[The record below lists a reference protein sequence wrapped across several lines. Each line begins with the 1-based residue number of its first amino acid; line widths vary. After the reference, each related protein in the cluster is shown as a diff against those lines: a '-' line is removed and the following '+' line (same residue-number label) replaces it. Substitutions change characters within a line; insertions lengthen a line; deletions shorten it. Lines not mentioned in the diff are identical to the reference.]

1 MKNNRIK
8 VGIPRALHYYMY
20 FPFWKKLLEE
30 LGVEVILSQPTN
42 KKIIEEGVIMG
53 FGELCL
59 PVKVYYGHTLK
70 IIRENPD
77 LDFLFVP
84 RYVSEVKEAYFC
96 PKFLC
101 LPDVIKILPNIPKI
115 LNFEVNIKEFPI
127 FMSVIELGKQL
138 GRGRLR
144 SLKAYESAKEYFKE
158 YHNFLKDGAPVE
170 YALELC
176 VKEKPFKL
184 PKKKSSGEIRLLL
197 LGHGYNIF
205 DTYVNLD
212 FQKKLRNQGVDI
224 VTIESMPEYIF
235 KKPVLINKKLR
246 NYWHHEEEFM
256 QAILY
261 FLTKGRDEI
270 DGVIFLVSFACGPD
284 SLIAELIMRDMKVV
298 GLPFQQIIM
307 DEHTGEAGMLTR
319 VESFSDMIKRK
330 KVDL

>member
-8 VGIPRALHYYMY
+8 VGIPRALHYYRY

-42 KKIIEEGVIMG
+42 KKIIEEGVTMG

-138 GRGRLR
+138 GRGR
-144 SLKAYESAKEYFKE
+144 
-158 YHNFLKDGAPVE
+158 
-170 YALELC
+170 
-176 VKEKPFKL
+176 
-184 PKKKSSGEIRLLL
+184 
-197 LGHGYNIF
+197 
-205 DTYVNLD
+205 
-212 FQKKLRNQGVDI
+212 
-224 VTIESMPEYIF
+224 
-235 KKPVLINKKLR
+235 
-246 NYWHHEEEFM
+246 
-256 QAILY
+256 
-261 FLTKGRDEI
+261 
-270 DGVIFLVSFACGPD
+270 
-284 SLIAELIMRDMKVV
+284 
-298 GLPFQQIIM
+298 
-307 DEHTGEAGMLTR
+307 
-319 VESFSDMIKRK
+319 
-330 KVDL
+330 